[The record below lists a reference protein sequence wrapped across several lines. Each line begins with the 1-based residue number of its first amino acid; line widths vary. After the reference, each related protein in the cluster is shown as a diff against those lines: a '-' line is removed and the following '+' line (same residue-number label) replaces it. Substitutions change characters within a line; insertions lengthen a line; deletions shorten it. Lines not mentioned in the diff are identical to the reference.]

1 MKRGEK
7 MVNQTFYLPLDK
19 LNDFVEVLKSY
30 LKFHDKDVIE
40 DLIETDK
47 ENPITLEE
55 LIQEIMNKNV
65 YIKIP

>member
-40 DLIETDK
+40 VLIETDK

>member
-1 MKRGEK
+1 MA
-7 MVNQTFYLPLDK
+7 NQSFCLPIDK
-19 LNDFVEVLKSY
+19 LDDFVEVLKSY

-40 DLIETDK
+40 ILIETDK
-47 ENPITLEE
+47 ERLITLGE